1 MTARLK
7 LSLNFYWLLF
17 ILSALFICIA
27 EILIIS
33 SSFFAQNPD
42 ALAFGITADLVI
54 VLPSLYYFFVVRKR
68 QAPPITLVP
77 IIVLSLVAAG
87 FILPAE
93 RQNDLDL
100 VKKTVP
106 FLELIALAYF
116 AAKMRAIRKNFLIA
130 RQNEIYSTDALMTSC
145 AQVLGKSP
153 VLGFIL
159 TEFAL
164 VYFAFGGWFKKFAN
178 RDSTHLVFSYH
189 RKCGYAAV
197 LGIILMILL
206 AETTALHLLLQVWS
220 KTAAWIFTGL
230 SIYSLFWLLGDYHA
244 MRLHPMVVNQ
254 EFLFIRTGLRWRVN
268 IPLAEIVA
276 VQKFNAREK
285 PAKGY
290 LSLSVFGDP
299 RLIIR
304 CRQPVM
310 VQGLFGSKREVSHL
324 GLNADDEKKFL
335 EALQPRGHDDAIG
348 AADGTQ

>member
-1 MTARLK
+1 MTTRLK

-17 ILSALFICIA
+17 IVLALFICIA
-27 EILIIS
+27 EIWIIS

-42 ALAFGITADLVI
+42 ALAFGMTADLVI

-93 RQNDLDL
+93 RQNYLDL

-106 FLELIALAYF
+106 FLELMALGYI

-145 AQVLGKSP
+145 TQVLGKSP
-153 VLGFIL
+153 ALGFII
-159 TEFAL
+159 TEFSLA
-164 VYFAFGGWFKKFAN
+164 YFAVGGWFKKFVN
-178 RDSTHLVFSYH
+178 RDSNHLVFSYY
-189 RKCGYAAV
+189 RQSGYAAV
-197 LGIILMILL
+197 LGIIMMILL

-244 MRLHPMVVNQ
+244 MRLHPIVLSQ

-268 IPLAEIVA
+268 IPLAEIIV

-285 PAKGY
+285 PARGY
-290 LSLSVFGDP
+290 LGLSVFGDP

-304 CRQPVM
+304 CRQPVV
-310 VQGLFGSKREVSHL
+310 VQGLFGIKREVSLL
-324 GLNADDEKKFL
+324 GLSVDDEKNFL
-335 EALQPRGHDDAIG
+335 ETLQQRMHKDAIG
-348 AADGTQ
+348 ATDGTQ